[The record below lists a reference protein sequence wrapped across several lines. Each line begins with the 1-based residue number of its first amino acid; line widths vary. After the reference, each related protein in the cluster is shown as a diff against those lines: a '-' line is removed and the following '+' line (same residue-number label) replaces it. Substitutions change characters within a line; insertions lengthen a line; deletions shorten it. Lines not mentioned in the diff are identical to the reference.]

1 MWTGVSKSVP
11 YEEFDKKRHAL
22 SEAPGVNQLGRLS
35 KAKDLAYFLENITP
49 NSTLPVKEV
58 GYNYHVEFDIEGA
71 KEAMG
76 TELFRS
82 PDAVFYLSDPISGML
97 GYARDG
103 YLNTF
108 TYNVQPGQKMKI
120 AIEGDNKATRLF
132 INGKMV
138 EELNILER
146 WMDKEGKSRMRN
158 VRTLVF
164 PLEKA
169 GNFKSKIT
177 NLKVEQK

>member
-1 MWTGVSKSVP
+1 
-11 YEEFDKKRHAL
+11 
-22 SEAPGVNQLGRLS
+22 
-35 KAKDLAYFLENITP
+35 
-49 NSTLPVKEV
+49 
-58 GYNYHVEFDIEGA
+58 
-71 KEAMG
+71 MG

-97 GYARDG
+97 GFARDG

-146 WMDKEGKSRMRN
+146 WMDKEGKTRIRN

-169 GNFKSKIT
+169 GNFQSKIT
-177 NLKVEQK
+177 NLKVWQK

>member
-1 MWTGVSKSVP
+1 
-11 YEEFDKKRHAL
+11 
-22 SEAPGVNQLGRLS
+22 
-35 KAKDLAYFLENITP
+35 
-49 NSTLPVKEV
+49 
-58 GYNYHVEFDIEGA
+58 
-71 KEAMG
+71 MG

-82 PDAVFYLSDPISGML
+82 KDAVFYLSDPISGML

-108 TYNVQPGQKMKI
+108 TYNVQPGQRMNI

-132 INGKMV
+132 INGKLV

-146 WMDKEGKSRMRN
+146 WMDKEGKTRIRN